1 MDIIEL
7 KINGIH
13 VTKVETLTMKD
24 DDVLFVTYTGD
35 VVPDMLGHL
44 HKMLVE
50 MLGHERIMIM
60 HKSFDLQ
67 VVSGAE
73 KEEGKNGDGN
83 GNEKKNK
90 ITLVEK

>member
-7 KINGIH
+7 KINGII
-13 VTKVETLTMKD
+13 VTKVQTLTMKD

-35 VVPDMLGHL
+35 TQPEMLQHL
-44 HKMLVE
+44 HKMLAD
-50 MLGHERIMIM
+50 MLGHERIMIL

-73 KEEGKNGDGN
+73 KEEGKNGDRN
-83 GNEKKNK
+83 GKKKN
-90 ITLVEK
+90 IMLVET